1 MKKSSLALCLIL
13 VTGCATHADI
23 QTPVVTQLQSDNFSN
38 KIVSYNILYSQPQ
51 PGIFSSGSQTALKPL
66 EESELSIA
74 SAVTLKNLPE
84 YIYKQLPASVKK
96 GTPNTSDFN
105 LEVDLI
111 AHDKRGPAYADY
123 EAMKSFGKGMLT
135 FGLGS
140 SEYNIIADFDIT
152 YKLTSHKKEIYT
164 KSYKIQDSI
173 DHQRGQLESF
183 NSLNDFSGQLLEKH
197 LMLTL
202 NSFFKD
208 ADLKL

>member
-84 YIYKQLPASVKK
+84 YIYKQLPTSVKK

-164 KSYKIQDSI
+164 KSYKIKDSI

>member
-164 KSYKIQDSI
+164 KSYKIKDSI